1 MVGRRWVPHHSCMKM
16 TSSSSLACHLLDSDE
31 HCKKLNVLK
40 FYVFY
45 LMCMCVGVG
54 VYAYEAGACGG
65 QVLEPLELEIP
76 VSHLA

>member
-1 MVGRRWVPHHSCMKM
+1 
-16 TSSSSLACHLLDSDE
+16 
-31 HCKKLNVLK
+31 
-40 FYVFY
+40 
-45 LMCMCVGVG
+45 MCVGVG